1 MGFIILLIFLAF
13 VVGLIFIIIKLNDLK
28 YRATQQILKNTGI
41 SSSDINA
48 EFSNGF
54 EKRHLHKFL
63 DEHPNFT
70 EESLK
75 DILKQYSI
83 QILNRHSI
91 NEFSQEVYEKMQKDS
106 KIDKVQSMEFKRVN
120 INSYA
125 DETLKAIVIYTDNR
139 DEYNMFLNCSILG
152 NNIRL
157 NKYQISKGEVVG
169 F

>member
-48 EFSNGF
+48 EFSNGL
-54 EKRHLHKFL
+54 EKRHLQKFL

-83 QILNRHSI
+83 QILNRNSI

-120 INSYA
+120 INSYTN
-125 DETLKAIVIYTDNR
+125 ETLKAIVIYTDNR